1 MNLWWGLLM
10 VWAPKMTIRDSIT
23 FFLAKGVKQKR
34 LLGGNPTNLS
44 FFFLFCVFH
53 TFIILL
59 WLCFLCFFL
68 RLCQAKPLW
77 LVLGMIVWSCWKRQ
91 KLSAHEKNFHF
102 FSVRD
107 FELIVLLL
115 ISTQILQTVVIVQ
128 NFWSTRSIR
137 SIQIATD
144 WSAVNRFCFC
154 WVGCL
159 FWWNYG

>member
-1 MNLWWGLLM
+1 MNLWWGLPM

-23 FFLAKGVKQKR
+23 FRLAKGVKQKR

-102 FSVRD
+102 FSIRD
-107 FELIVLLL
+107 FELILLAAGWY
-115 ISTQILQTVVIVQ
+115 SNFPNFRDFSEILRYQKYTKY
-128 NFWSTRSIR
+128 
-137 SIQIATD
+137 TD
-144 WSAVNRFCFC
+144 CYRLVCC
-154 WVGCL
+154 
-159 FWWNYG
+159 

>member
-1 MNLWWGLLM
+1 MITLLM

-23 FFLAKGVKQKR
+23 FCLAKDIKQKR

-91 KLSAHEKNFHF
+91 KLSAHENNFHF
-102 FSVRD
+102 YSVRD
-107 FELIVLLL
+107 FELILFAADFYAN
-115 ISTQILQTVVIVQ
+115 SSDCR
-128 NFWSTRSIR
+128 NFSEFVKYQKYTN
-137 SIQIATD
+137 IQIATD
-144 WSAVNRFCFC
+144 
-154 WVGCL
+154 
-159 FWWNYG
+159 

>member
-1 MNLWWGLLM
+1 MWFSHALGCSRC
-10 VWAPKMTIRDSIT
+10 ASILV
-23 FFLAKGVKQKR
+23 FCENIIECLAKGVKQKR

-91 KLSAHEKNFHF
+91 KLSAPENNFHF
-102 FSVRD
+102 CSVRAV
-107 FELIVLLL
+107 ELIHFAADGYANSSDCRNCSEFLKYQKY
-115 ISTQILQTVVIVQ
+115 TKY
-128 NFWSTRSIR
+128 
-137 SIQIATD
+137 TD
-144 WSAVNRFCFC
+144 CYRLVCC
-154 WVGCL
+154 
-159 FWWNYG
+159 

>member
-23 FFLAKGVKQKR
+23 FCLAKGVKQKR

-59 WLCFLCFFL
+59 CLCLLCFFL

-102 FSVRD
+102 FSVRY
-107 FELIVLLL
+107 FELILFAADFYAMY
-115 ISTQILQTVVIVQ
+115 SDCR
-128 NFWSTRSIR
+128 NFSEFLKYQRYTKY
-137 SIQIATD
+137 TD
-144 WSAVNRFCFC
+144 CYRLVCC
-154 WVGCL
+154 
-159 FWWNYG
+159 